1 MQLDIKKLGDTL
13 REARTDKKLSQ
24 GDLEVETGVKQ
35 NVISAIERGVYAK
48 GVTENHRIIAT
59 HFGVEILEDEKGDM
73 AEEKAVT
80 NGNGNGAIVELAP
93 MRAITVHK
101 TADGVDKV
109 TDALITCVLGLEPLD
124 QKQRARVMRSLA
136 AWVEE

>member
-1 MQLDIKKLGDTL
+1 MEVDISALGETM
-13 REARTDKKLSQ
+13 RSARNDRKLSQ
-24 GDLEVETGVKQ
+24 LDLENETGVKQ

-59 HFGVEILEDEKGDM
+59 HFGIEILEDEEDDM

>member
-136 AWVEE
+136 AWIEE